1 MTLALLLTAVGG
13 AWATDVYLVGNGT
26 GNWLNDANWDPGVAG
41 NKMTEQ
47 NGVYSITFTNVDANS
62 ELLFKFAINGT
73 WDVNYGCTS
82 WDANELNKTLS
93 NIEEFGNNFMFGLT
107 EKADV
112 TISFNLSEMTYMIS
126 TKGMK
131 VGDDAPDVEV
141 TTNAA
146 SEQDL
151 FTEASFNMPAFD
163 ATVNYMLVR
172 DMQDE
177 ANPVAFSGLPS
188 SGNIVV
194 KKGDDGKYQP
204 AEMLNLQLIDPL
216 AAAEAQNIIAAEG
229 ITVKVLVG
237 DGGTPIEYDQ
247 ENPITLE
254 AFLADMKPGYY
265 WIKAEPTDENS
276 LYDGTVYSSEFTAV
290 EQYDLTV
297 KPADEYSKGKLDNVT
312 VGTEEITPDATTG
325 KVTKTGID
333 PDTEVKLKAKRGY
346 VIEKVEAK
354 KTVIPMLNAA
364 KAENIGMVVC
374 NKGHLHDAKEA
385 VPAGCTAVGILGKV
399 TGTGHGLILALKN
412 ATNQNWNTINGW
424 TSASYAG
431 TTLKVLPDGARG
443 TNLTSYTTLGETTVS
458 NWAVAQKSDYAAIF
472 ANLGS
477 TKGDNE
483 GKTFDGNVN
492 AYITTGVG
500 GTAISGDYWSAT
512 SSTDVQAWRFF
523 SDYFGR
529 SSKSNSKTVRPVLGF

>member
-177 ANPVAFSGLPS
+177 ANPVAFPWPS
-188 SGNIVV
+188 A
-194 KKGDDGKYQP
+194 DCP
-204 AEMLNLQLIDPL
+204 AL
-216 AAAEAQNIIAAEG
+216 
-229 ITVKVLVG
+229 
-237 DGGTPIEYDQ
+237 
-247 ENPITLE
+247 
-254 AFLADMKPGYY
+254 
-265 WIKAEPTDENS
+265 
-276 LYDGTVYSSEFTAV
+276 
-290 EQYDLTV
+290 
-297 KPADEYSKGKLDNVT
+297 
-312 VGTEEITPDATTG
+312 
-325 KVTKTGID
+325 
-333 PDTEVKLKAKRGY
+333 
-346 VIEKVEAK
+346 
-354 KTVIPMLNAA
+354 
-364 KAENIGMVVC
+364 
-374 NKGHLHDAKEA
+374 
-385 VPAGCTAVGILGKV
+385 
-399 TGTGHGLILALKN
+399 
-412 ATNQNWNTINGW
+412 
-424 TSASYAG
+424 
-431 TTLKVLPDGARG
+431 
-443 TNLTSYTTLGETTVS
+443 
-458 NWAVAQKSDYAAIF
+458 
-472 ANLGS
+472 
-477 TKGDNE
+477 
-483 GKTFDGNVN
+483 
-492 AYITTGVG
+492 
-500 GTAISGDYWSAT
+500 AT
-512 SSTDVQAWRFF
+512 SS
-523 SDYFGR
+523 
-529 SSKSNSKTVRPVLGF
+529 